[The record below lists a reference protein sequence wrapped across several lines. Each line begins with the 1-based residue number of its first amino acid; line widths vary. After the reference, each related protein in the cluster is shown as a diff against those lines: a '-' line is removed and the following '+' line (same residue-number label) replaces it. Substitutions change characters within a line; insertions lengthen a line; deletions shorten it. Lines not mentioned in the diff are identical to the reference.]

1 MAIRYIDNITILA
14 DVGESVTLPS
24 KLIAR
29 QTDGSFVTVP
39 VSWTPST
46 VDTSTEGEFIF
57 EGTVS
62 GYADKVLCSVQV
74 GRMEDNPPS
83 FFPDSLDQFG
93 LPKQDIQTADIPDID
108 DYQYFKAKIPRTE
121 VEEYQLK
128 QLRELL
134 ADKIILARDI
144 NHMRNAIIAIEEY
157 CWDLQDQIDALEK
170 RVSELENRADSL
182 EERVEELEEET
193 IIDGV
198 NLGHGERVFRRKNR
212 SRREL
217 EFRTLVGGEGI
228 DIYEDGN
235 EIVIEADGSGGS
247 GVGCGFDVDGDSFN
261 TCGELPSFF
270 SSGILALTDFF
281 NFQMVKV
288 VGDRSPTG
296 YWWSMLGVLG
306 AGSSADDMRQAVRFL
321 KADDKLLIEYRVRDD
336 KYVGVILDNSGGDF
350 YSESYSLIQEEIYEG
365 YIDVYSTDVSASNYE
380 ID

>member
-14 DVGESVTLPS
+14 DVGESVALPS
-24 KLIAR
+24 RLIAR

-39 VSWTPST
+39 VSWKPST

-170 RVSELENRADSL
+170 RVSELENRVDSL

-193 IIDGV
+193 IIDGA
-198 NLGHGERVFRRKNR
+198 NLGYGERVFRRKNT

-235 EIVIEADGSGGS
+235 EIVIEADGS

-281 NFQMVKV
+281 NFQMVKI

-306 AGSSADDMRQAVRFL
+306 MGTNVNDMRQAVRFL
-321 KADDKLLIEYRVRDD
+321 KADNKFLIEYRVRDD
-336 KYVGVILDNSGGDF
+336 KYVGVILDSSGGDF
-350 YSESYSLIQEEIYEG
+350 YNESYSLIQEEIYEG